1 MKKKYP
7 VFYLF
12 QIPIEIL
19 FYAIFVE
26 LAAKADVYLLG
37 GGAVLDNGERAYPF
51 FTMAVFVIA
60 TVMLA
65 VAIVVSIVNFVR
77 YTIKKHQK
85 KKAAR
90 EAMSGTA
97 E

>member
-1 MKKKYP
+1 
-7 VFYLF
+7 
-12 QIPIEIL
+12 
-19 FYAIFVE
+19 
-26 LAAKADVYLLG
+26 
-37 GGAVLDNGERAYPF
+37 
-51 FTMAVFVIA
+51 MAVFVIA